1 MSLWKK
7 RYSLKS
13 IDCNVIFYKIH
24 SSHSVYEISKNII
37 IGKAEHINSNN
48 VVNPLPDKRRI
59 SNHSFWL
66 PKKFLQKIINQN
78 EKSSLIHRFFKIDL

>member
-24 SSHSVYEISKNII
+24 SSHSVYEISKNTI

-66 PKKFLQKIINQN
+66 PKKFLQKIINQS
-78 EKSSLIHRFFKIDL
+78 EKKLADT